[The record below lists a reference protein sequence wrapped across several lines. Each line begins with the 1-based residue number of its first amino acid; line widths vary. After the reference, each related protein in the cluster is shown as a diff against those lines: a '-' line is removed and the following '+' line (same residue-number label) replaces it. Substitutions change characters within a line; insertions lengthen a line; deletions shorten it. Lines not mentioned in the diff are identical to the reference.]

1 MKQRYFSITVILI
14 LAVLALTGCS
24 RNIPVETKQD
34 GYKLAVVSKTVYTVL
49 QVPAWL
55 LFPPAGETAIVIALE
70 TNKRKP
76 SVQDVA
82 AEFARGSFAL
92 NNSAFAVDPQEIIRL
107 AEELNPAITPSDI
120 KLSLIPDTGFVP
132 AGQEPLTTLAE
143 TELPG
148 YKLYLMGTGNP
159 EINHDIVRASVD
171 RTPKWCKTQETTEDD
186 DFVYVVGTAINPLLA
201 DAWQAAQEIAMQ
213 KLGKYRIFKALPD
226 ISQAVS
232 ERDKMGIIEKAS
244 QNPQASFAKTWLFHK
259 QVDGNADYSVFIM
272 LKAPRIR

>member
-1 MKQRYFSITVILI
+1 MKQRFFRITVILI
-14 LAVLALTGCS
+14 LAVLALTACS

-55 LFPPAGETAIVIALE
+55 LFPPAGETAVAIALE

-107 AEELNPAITPSDI
+107 AEEQNPAITPSDI

-159 EINHDIVRASVD
+159 EINQDIVRASVD

-186 DFVYVVGTAINPLLA
+186 DFVYVVGTAINPLLP

-213 KLGKYRIFKALPD
+213 KLGQYRIFKALPD
-226 ISQAVS
+226 VSQAVS
-232 ERDKMGIIEKAS
+232 EREKMSIIERAS